1 MKLANVGGR
10 LVLIDR
16 RGAIDVE
23 IASAGNFVAD
33 PQAAFDRW
41 DEFTR
46 WVAANAATI
55 AGSETREVDETQL
68 GPPVPRPRQVFGI
81 GLNYRDHAAESGM
94 ALPEGDPVVF
104 AKFVSSIVGPNA
116 VVELPSES
124 VDFEAELVV
133 VIGRRAHRVEV
144 ADGWSHVAGLT
155 VGQDLSERRVQFRGP
170 SPQFSLGKSY
180 PGFAPIGPMLV
191 TPDELPNR
199 DAVTLGCVL
208 NGRQMQQGCSDD
220 FVFTVPEL
228 VASLSAVVTLLP
240 GDLIFTGTPAGIGWA
255 RDPKV
260 LLRPEDR
267 LTTHAEVIGEL
278 TTTFT
283 AAPAGTRA

>member
-10 LVLIDR
+10 LSLVVE
-16 RGAIDVE
+16 RGVTDVE
-23 IASAGNFVAD
+23 TVSGGVFLAD
-33 PQAAFDRW
+33 PQAVYDRW
-41 DEFTR
+41 DEFSR
-46 WVAANAATI
+46 WVDANASVI
-55 AGSETREVDETQL
+55 AGSDVHDLDETQL
-68 GPPVPRPRQVFGI
+68 GAPVPRPRQVFAI

-94 ALPEGDPVVF
+94 ALPENDPVVF

-124 VDFEAELVV
+124 VDFETELVV
-133 VIGRRAHRVEV
+133 VIGRRAHRVDR
-144 ADGWSHVAGLT
+144 ADGWSHVAGVT
-155 VGQDLSERRVQFRGP
+155 VGQDLSERHVQFRGP

-180 PGFAPIGPMLV
+180 PGFSPTGPVLV
-191 TPDELPNR
+191 TPDELPDR
-199 DAVTLGCVL
+199 DAVELGCAL
-208 NGRQMQQGCSDD
+208 NGQQMQKGRTDD

-260 LLRPEDR
+260 LLRPGDR
-267 LTTHAEVIGEL
+267 LVTHAEVIGEL

-283 AAPAGTRA
+283 AAAGGA

>member
-10 LVLIDR
+10 LSLVVE
-16 RGAIDVE
+16 GGVADVE
-23 IASAGNFVAD
+23 TVSAGVFLAD
-33 PQAAFDRW
+33 PQVVYDRW
-41 DEFTR
+41 DEFSR
-46 WVAANAATI
+46 WVDANASVI
-55 AGSETREVDETQL
+55 AGSDAHDLDETQL
-68 GPPVPRPRQVFGI
+68 GAPVPRPRQVFAI

-94 ALPEGDPVVF
+94 TLPEGDPVVF

-133 VIGRRAHRVEV
+133 VIGRRAHRVDR
-144 ADGWSHVAGLT
+144 ADGWSHVAGVT

-180 PGFAPIGPMLV
+180 PGFSPIGPVLV
-191 TPDELPNR
+191 TPDELPDR
-199 DAVTLGCVL
+199 DAVELGCVL
-208 NGRQMQQGCSDD
+208 NGQQMQQGRTDD

-228 VASLSAVVTLLP
+228 IASLSAVVTLLP

-260 LLRPEDR
+260 LLRPGDR
-267 LTTHAEVIGEL
+267 LVTHAQVIGEL

-283 AAPAGTRA
+283 AAQVGVC